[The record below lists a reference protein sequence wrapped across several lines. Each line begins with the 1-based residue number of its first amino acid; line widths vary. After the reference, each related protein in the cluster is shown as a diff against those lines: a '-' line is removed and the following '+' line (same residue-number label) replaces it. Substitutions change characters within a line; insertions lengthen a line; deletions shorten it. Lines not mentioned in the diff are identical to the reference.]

1 MMMAPIAVMYT
12 VRATCP
18 DEATRARYIDWL
30 ANGHAQAV
38 KDGGA
43 TAAVIVQ
50 LDSEPP
56 AAGARAAFKVEVR
69 YAFQD
74 RPALERY
81 FQEFAPGLRADGLRL
96 FGPDSGVTLERTI
109 GDAVWAG

>member
-1 MMMAPIAVMYT
+1 MIMNSLAVMYT

-18 DEATRARYIDWL
+18 DEVTRERYIDWL
-30 ANGHAQAV
+30 ANGHVQAV
-38 KDGGA
+38 LDGGA

-50 LDSEPP
+50 FDGEPATVDAP
-56 AAGARAAFKVEVR
+56 RAFRVEVR

-81 FQEFAPGLRADGLRL
+81 TREFAPALRADGLRL
-96 FGPDSGVTLERTI
+96 FGPDSGVTFERTI
-109 GDAVWAG
+109 GEAVWAG

>member
-1 MMMAPIAVMYT
+1 MASIAVMYT

-18 DEATRARYIDWL
+18 DEATRSRYIEWL
-30 ANGHAQAV
+30 ANGHVQAV
-38 KDGGA
+38 MDGGA

-50 LDSEPP
+50 LDSEPAP
-56 AAGARAAFKVEVR
+56 ASGTDGAFKVEVR

-81 FQEFAPGLRADGLRL
+81 IQEFAPALRADGLRL
-96 FGPDSGVTLERTI
+96 FGPDSGVAFERTI